1 MSDEFQGVELA
12 GEEGESLLDLLTSG
26 RPRQAK
32 HLEVIGLLHFSYLCI
47 QPLEVDFLPRYG
59 RRFRFLEFE
68 HSQMLG
74 QPKERGADV
83 ELHPRGGAQS
93 VDALC
98 AIG

>member
-32 HLEVIGLLHFSYLCI
+32 PLEVIGLLHFSYLCI
-47 QPLEVDFLPRYG
+47 QPLEVDFLHRYG

-74 QPKERGADV
+74 QPNERGANV
-83 ELHPRGGAQS
+83 ELPPRGCAPR
-93 VDALC
+93 VYDLC
-98 AIG
+98 C